1 MSITNG
7 PFSGTGERVVL
18 EVEILWYDP
27 LTTTKISLN
36 LSPEDVIG
44 EFHSKW

>member
-7 PFSGTGERVVL
+7 PFSGTGERGVV
-18 EVEILWYDP
+18 EVEILGYDP
-27 LTTTKISLN
+27 LATPKISLY
-36 LSPEDVIG
+36 LSPEDVLR